1 MTRPDGPQ
9 PADLAAPETAG
20 DAAQSAEG
28 NRPGVT
34 SAGAAGLATL
44 MSAVLA
50 ACGGDDGGGSKEAD
64 GGLGAAGH
72 WSAAQLCSLAS
83 VDDVTGLFPGVTVE
97 EAAGIDDPD
106 WSACLWTDKDKDIL
120 DPTGTL
126 LTVSN
131 RSHDGTPFSDS
142 FEQLSIAGADQ
153 AVFIED
159 FGGPSAILVAVGD
172 QVLDLSYPQ
181 GTSGARELA
190 ERIAAQWVGLQA

>member
-1 MTRPDGPQ
+1 MPAPGTRPYR
-9 PADLAAPETAG
+9 APMQTTLITTPRRTTFRRTA
-20 DAAQSAEG
+20 
-28 NRPGVT
+28 T
-34 SAGAAGLATL
+34 ITL
-44 MSAVLA
+44 MATGLLLA

-153 AVFIED
+153 AVFVED

-172 QVLDLSYPQ
+172 QVLDLSYPK

-190 ERIAAQWVGLQA
+190 ERIATQWVGLQA

>member
-1 MTRPDGPQ
+1 MQTRLTPTAMSRPSRR
-9 PADLAAPETAG
+9 AAARRVAAAALATAG
-20 DAAQSAEG
+20 LLL
-28 NRPGVT
+28 T
-34 SAGAAGLATL
+34 
-44 MSAVLA
+44 
-50 ACGGDDGGGSKEAD
+50 ACGGDDSSGGAKEAD
-64 GGLGAAGH
+64 GGLGSKGH
-72 WSAAQLCSLAS
+72 WSAAQLCSLAAVS
-83 VDDVTGLFPGVTVE
+83 DVTTIFPGVNVE

-153 AVFIED
+153 AVFVED

-172 QVLDLSYPQ
+172 QVLDLSYPK
-181 GTSGARELA
+181 GASGARELA
-190 ERIAAQWVGLQA
+190 ERIATQWVGLQA